1 MTTHPR
7 RREDAPYWS
16 LPGLAEGA
24 WRAAPLLPGTIIF
37 GTAFGTIAAQK
48 GLTLSDTVL
57 MNALV
62 CAGAAQLVGLE
73 VWTNPLALGTIV
85 SIAASP
91 PIVNARFI
99 LMGASLRPW
108 LGPLPAWQVYPMLL
122 LTTDATWIVGM
133 RYRAEGG
140 NDASVYL
147 GGGLA
152 IWASWVAAAV
162 PGYLLGAVI
171 TDPKRFGFDLML
183 PIFFAAMLVPLWR
196 GARRAIG
203 WVIAGAVA
211 LVVAWLVPGWWFIV
225 VGALAGSI
233 AGGFIDERDDP
244 PTYGPPAG
252 ILAMAVAT
260 YLTRVSGFWLMGH
273 VPLTARL
280 RRMLEALPGAVVAA
294 TVLPIVMKT
303 GMPAAS
309 RHRRRA
315 FASDDRCAAMNSSRS
330 RSASAAASLRVRR
343 AVTGS
348 SARGGM
354 VPPGRHDDGHQEPA
368 SRSPSRRSRATPRR
382 SRRCRRASRRRCR
395 PDRTP

>member
-1 MTTHPR
+1 MTTQPHK
-7 RREDAPYWS
+7 REDAPYWS

-48 GLTLSDTVL
+48 GLTLADAVL

-85 SIAASP
+85 SIAALTL
-91 PIVNARFI
+91 IVNARLI

-140 NDASVYL
+140 NDAAVYL

-171 TDPKRFGFDLML
+171 SDPKRFGFDFLL
-183 PIFFAAMLVPLWR
+183 PIFFAAMLVQIWR
-196 GARRAIG
+196 GAKRAIG

-211 LVVAWLVPGWWFIV
+211 LIAAQFIAGWWFIV
-225 VGALAGSI
+225 IGAVAGSI
-233 AGGFIDERDDP
+233 AGGLLDD
-244 PTYGPPAG
+244 T
-252 ILAMAVAT
+252 
-260 YLTRVSGFWLMGH
+260 
-273 VPLTARL
+273 
-280 RRMLEALPGAVVAA
+280 E
-294 TVLPIVMKT
+294 
-303 GMPAAS
+303 
-309 RHRRRA
+309 
-315 FASDDRCAAMNSSRS
+315 
-330 RSASAAASLRVRR
+330 
-343 AVTGS
+343 
-348 SARGGM
+348 
-354 VPPGRHDDGHQEPA
+354 
-368 SRSPSRRSRATPRR
+368 
-382 SRRCRRASRRRCR
+382 
-395 PDRTP
+395 